1 MNILMKDC
9 ELLDVFNY
17 VYSNFQNNTVTTP
30 TMLISKFKNNIN
42 NIKLVEYVIKCYK
55 QNINI
60 SSTDYSM
67 LLDNAI
73 INFEIR
79 KVTLNIEKLK
89 TMDLSDENVVKNLNL
104 NIKRL
109 MSLHKNLKNM

>member
-1 MNILMKDC
+1 
-9 ELLDVFNY
+9 
-17 VYSNFQNNTVTTP
+17 
-30 TMLISKFKNNIN
+30 MLISKFKNNIN